1 MGLRESIQTILRAEA
16 SLTAIV
22 PADRIW
28 TRALLR
34 PGEDPDNLGTEPT
47 PEAFDDLPPRWLR
60 TNIVVGSRIAR
71 NQDLNRLRPDNLT
84 ARWGVTLAYYV
95 PPDSEDVL
103 EEISWQV
110 SVALGRAS
118 AVIDLP
124 GGRKGRAVVEH
135 DITASVPVPEF
146 PGAGYVML
154 ERIAIPTT
162 WLAKEMG

>member
-1 MGLRESIQTILRAEA
+1 MGFRESIQTILRAEPGV
-16 SLTAIV
+16 TAIV
-22 PADRIW
+22 PSERIW

-47 PEAFDDLPPRWLR
+47 PEAFDDLAPRWLR
-60 TNIVVGSRIAR
+60 TNIVVGSRVSR
-71 NQDLNRLRPDNLT
+71 VQDIGRIRIDSQT
-84 ARWGVTLAYYV
+84 ARWGITLAYYV
-95 PPDSEDVL
+95 PPDAEDTL

-124 GGRKGRAVVEH
+124 GGRKGRASVPH

-154 ERIAIPTT
+154 ERIELPTT
-162 WLAKEMG
+162 WFAKEG